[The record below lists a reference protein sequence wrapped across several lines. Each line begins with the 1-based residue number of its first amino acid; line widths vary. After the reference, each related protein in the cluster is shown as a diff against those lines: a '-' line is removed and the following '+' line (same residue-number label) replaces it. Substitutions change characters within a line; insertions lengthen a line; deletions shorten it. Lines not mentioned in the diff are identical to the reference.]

1 MFEAKIPLN
10 ECDTCNKCGREFRN
24 EEEIYRF
31 YENKKFYCDECADE
45 MKEEGAE
52 SHKFHKYCVMSDHA
66 VIVLEYNTVPVLE
79 DGLYKVFKLSWTV
92 EKFGDESKELW
103 PQAYM
108 QLKDEENEVIEIRNH
123 KAVCFFS
130 DSDCNNKYSLDIHS
144 DIYEEYFTDICPD
157 GKYEECYFIVLMD
170 QIIGITTK
178 EAAESISGFKTF
190 GYGNLAVKPYEE
202 IKRMAGKNKFQRMLC
217 SALQKLTPSVMLEE
231 CRKRV
236 QGQPMI
242 KTAVFIIY
250 NYLLALESGD
260 LKAAENWI
268 LTAPSGSGK
277 TEFYRAL
284 RDIFKKYNIPV
295 PVTNVDL
302 SLITEAGY
310 RGDNVDSIHDK
321 LMEADSESDGYG
333 ICFLDEADKKF
344 LPSHSGKGDNVNAA
358 VQANLLTMIER
369 FRKKLSLNTKV
380 INISEFP
387 IKGGCLGCFKC
398 AVSGHC
404 FYKDGYE
411 NLLREEIQSCD
422 ATVYAFKI
430 KDHSMGPRFK
440 MYDDRQFCNGH
451 RTVTTGMPV
460 GYLVSGDLSGEEN
473 LRMIMEARAQ
483 VGGNFLSGIAS
494 DTSDPNREID
504 MLAEKLAYALEN
516 AYTQPQNFY
525 GIGGMKIFRDLIWQ
539 MRGMMRADHK
549 FYKAHGQYDFPQ
561 KKPFKALAM
570 YAVGA
575 LIANPKIK
583 AKMGNRMNE
592 GMLMPYKKVLESI
605 KTE

>member
-10 ECDTCNKCGREFRN
+10 ECDTCNKCGRKFRN
-24 EEEIYRF
+24 EEKIYRF

-79 DGLYKVFKLSWTV
+79 DGLYKVFKPSWTV
-92 EKFGDESKELW
+92 KKFGDESKDMWIQASLW
-103 PQAYM
+103 LHSDKY
-108 QLKDEENEVIEIRNH
+108 EVIEIRNH

-144 DIYEEYFTDICPD
+144 DIYEDYFTDICSD
-157 GKYEECYFIVLMD
+157 GKYEECYFIVLID

-178 EAAESISGFKTF
+178 EAAESISDFKTF

-295 PVTNVDL
+295 SVTNVDL
-302 SLITEAGY
+302 SLITEVGY

-358 VQANLLTMIER
+358 VQANLLTMVEGTVIST
-369 FRKKLSLNTKV
+369 RKQTYDTAKTMFIFLGSFQDIRDGRQARHSKKSLGFGHDQEQTADFTDMAGKGFYDDISLQEMIGYGMKEELAGRITRV
-380 INISEFP
+380 INFGKISEEDMKCL
-387 IKGGCLGCFKC
+387 IKSKACEV
-398 AVSGHC
+398 A
-404 FYKDGYE
+404 D
-411 NLLREEIQSCD
+411 
-422 ATVYAFKI
+422 
-430 KDHSMGPRFK
+430 SMGINVEISDNAVDDFLGAAYGTLGVRRPMNIMRELIQDALSEVFFDDNFDIRNITVEIKSTDKARVKKHRKTRF
-440 MYDDRQFCNGH
+440 
-451 RTVTTGMPV
+451 T
-460 GYLVSGDLSGEEN
+460 
-473 LRMIMEARAQ
+473 A
-483 VGGNFLSGIAS
+483 
-494 DTSDPNREID
+494 
-504 MLAEKLAYALEN
+504 
-516 AYTQPQNFY
+516 
-525 GIGGMKIFRDLIWQ
+525 
-539 MRGMMRADHK
+539 
-549 FYKAHGQYDFPQ
+549 
-561 KKPFKALAM
+561 
-570 YAVGA
+570 
-575 LIANPKIK
+575 
-583 AKMGNRMNE
+583 
-592 GMLMPYKKVLESI
+592 
-605 KTE
+605 